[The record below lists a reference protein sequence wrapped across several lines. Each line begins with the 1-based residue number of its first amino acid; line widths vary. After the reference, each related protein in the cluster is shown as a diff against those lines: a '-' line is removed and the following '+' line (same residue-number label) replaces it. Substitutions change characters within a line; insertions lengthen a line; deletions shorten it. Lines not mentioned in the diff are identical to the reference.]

1 MAKKYEDHSA
11 KFLQDFEQKVLRVK
25 VRLMLIATL
34 ERAVAFCF
42 VKSGNLKRSLGYEQ
56 IDNTSGIVSDGV
68 KYGYK
73 IETEYHPFLRPA
85 VRNSRAIY
93 KRIMAQ

>member
-11 KFLQDFEQKVLRVK
+11 KFLQDFEQKVLRPK
-25 VRLMLIATL
+25 MRLMAIATK

-42 VKSGNLKRSLGYEQ
+42 VKTGNLRRSIGWDQ
-56 IDNTSGIVSDGV
+56 VDNKTVVVSDGV
-68 KYGYK
+68 KYGLK
-73 IETEYHPFLRPA
+73 IELEYHPFLRPA
-85 VRNSRAIY
+85 IRNSRAIY